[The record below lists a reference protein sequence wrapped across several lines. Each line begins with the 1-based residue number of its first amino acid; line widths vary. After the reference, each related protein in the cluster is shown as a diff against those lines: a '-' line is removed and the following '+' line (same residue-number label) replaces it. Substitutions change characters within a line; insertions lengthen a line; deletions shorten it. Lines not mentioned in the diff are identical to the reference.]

1 MTHLDMSLRD
11 QNIFKRVDILDQER
25 RTHYEFATGIDI
37 NLAAERALRNLKNL
51 RRDLDTLLPAGE
63 VS

>member
-37 NLAAERALRNLKNL
+37 NLAAERALRNLKN
-51 RRDLDTLLPAGE
+51 
-63 VS
+63 